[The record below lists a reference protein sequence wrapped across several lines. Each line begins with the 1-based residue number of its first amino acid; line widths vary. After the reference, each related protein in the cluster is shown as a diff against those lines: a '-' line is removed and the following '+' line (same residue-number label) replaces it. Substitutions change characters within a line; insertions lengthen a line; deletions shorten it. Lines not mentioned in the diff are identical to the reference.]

1 MRYPPGVSQ
10 SDFDRAVRQFE
21 SSIGAEWVFTDE
33 ADVDLYRDAYS
44 PLWGEEEEKIPSIA
58 LAPQSAEE
66 VQSLMAICNEFQIP
80 VYPVSTGKNLGYG
93 GSAPVLTGSV
103 VLDLK
108 RMNRIIE
115 VNEENAFALVE
126 PGVSYFDL
134 YNYIQEKGL
143 DLWIDCPDPG
153 WGSLIGNS
161 LDHGVGYTV
170 NPYRDHFEAH
180 CGMEVVLADGD
191 IVRTGMG
198 ALPNAETW
206 QQYRWGYGPWMDGLF
221 AQSNFGVV
229 TKMGFWLSPAPEAFC
244 SGSVQVMR
252 YNDVHELVRITA
264 KMMYSGILNSN
275 AGVQSPMQFAIGQNP
290 EMQERYERANEEDI
304 RILDEFARSN
314 NTPFWSSQFKFYG
327 PREIVDSSWE
337 YVKRQFADIDGVR
350 YQDQESLNFPMSYE
364 ELMQT
369 ADENHL
375 GVPSMSVFQLG
386 NRSNFN
392 PAGTNGHLGFSPVVP
407 MTGEAV
413 LESNKVLVR
422 VLREMGGNTVFN
434 VPPYSYHQRTF
445 TILVGFTVTRDADTN
460 RKTREIFRELV
471 KVAAEHG
478 WGEYRTHTAFMD
490 DCAAAYSFNDNALL
504 RLQQTLKDAIDP
516 RGIISAGRYGIW
528 PKHIRDT
535 EGKGV
540 ATIKV
545 SKEKEGDSNV

>member
-229 TKMGFWLSPAPEAFC
+229 TKMGFWLSPAPEAFR

-290 EMQERYERANEEDI
+290 EMHERYERANEEDI

-350 YQDQESLNFPMSYE
+350 YQDQESLNFPMPYE

-413 LESNKVLVR
+413 LESNKVLGR

-540 ATIKV
+540 ATINV

>member
-1 MRYPPGVSQ
+1 MRYPPGINSA
-10 SDFDRAVRQFE
+10 DFDRAV
-21 SSIGAEWVFTDE
+21 AEFRSAVGDPWVFTDE
-33 ADVDLYRDAYS
+33 ADVNLYRDAYS

-58 LAPQSAEE
+58 VAPASTEE
-66 VQSLMAICNEFQIP
+66 VQAVMRICNNYRVP

-108 RMNRIIE
+108 RMNRILE
-115 VNEENAFALVE
+115 VNEDNAFVLVE

-134 YNYIQEKGL
+134 YQHIQERGL
-143 DLWIDCPDPG
+143 NLWIDCPDPG
-153 WGSLIGNS
+153 WGSLVGNA

-191 IVRTGMG
+191 VVRTGMG

-206 QQYRWGYGPWMDGLF
+206 QQYRWGYGPWLDGLF
-221 AQSNFGVV
+221 AQSNFGIV
-229 TKMGFWLSPAPEAFC
+229 TKMGFWLYPAPEAFR
-244 SGSVQVMR
+244 SGSIQVPG

-264 KMMYSGILNSN
+264 KMMYSGILNTN
-275 AGVQSPMQFAIGQNP
+275 AGVQSPMQGLLGRDP
-290 EMQERYERANEEDI
+290 EMLERYERANDEDI
-304 RILDEFARSN
+304 RALDEFARRS

-337 YVKRQFADIDGVR
+337 YVKRQFAHIDGVR
-350 YQDQESLNFPMSYE
+350 FQDGESLDFPMSYE
-364 ELMQT
+364 DLMQT

-392 PAGTNGHLGFSPVVP
+392 PTGSAGHLGFSPVVP
-407 MTGEAV
+407 MTGDAV
-413 LESNKVLVR
+413 LKSNKVLAR
-422 VLREMGGNTVFN
+422 ALRELGASTVFN

-445 TILVGFTVTRDADTN
+445 TILVGFTVSRDADTN

-471 KVAAEHG
+471 KVAAENG

-490 DCAAAYSFNDNALL
+490 DCAQVYSFNDHALL

-516 RGIISAGRYGIW
+516 KGIISAGRYGIW
-528 PKHIRDT
+528 PKHLRDA

-540 ATIKV
+540 
-545 SKEKEGDSNV
+545 GNV